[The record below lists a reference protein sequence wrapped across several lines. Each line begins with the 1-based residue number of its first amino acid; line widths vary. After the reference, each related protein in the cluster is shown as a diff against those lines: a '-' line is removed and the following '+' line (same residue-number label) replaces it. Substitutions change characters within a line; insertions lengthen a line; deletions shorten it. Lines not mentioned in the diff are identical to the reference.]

1 MKALKFINKFWIIFL
16 LLIVFGFSAGSKAIG
31 KSDDYSAARKNMVLY
46 QIRHRDIKDPDVLKA
61 MESVFRHE
69 FVEAFYKK
77 KAYEDRPLPIGYGQ
91 TISQPY
97 IVALMTQLLNVD
109 KESRVLEIGT
119 GSGYQAAVLARIV
132 REVYTIEIVKPLHE
146 RSNKVLKNLG
156 YQNIQTLNADGYF
169 GWKAHAPFDA
179 IIVTCASDFIP
190 PPLID
195 QLSPGGVMCIPVGP
209 PFKVQHLILV
219 KKGEK
224 GELSTKVITSVRFVP
239 LTRNQPRNQPKN
251 QSGKEK

>member
-1 MKALKFINKFWIIFL
+1 MRPGVKALKFIHKFPVIL
-16 LLIVFGFSAGSKAIG
+16 LLLMVFGFSAGSESIG
-31 KSDDYSAARKNMVLY
+31 KSDDYAAARKNMVLY
-46 QIRHRDIKDPDVLKA
+46 QIRHRGITDRAVLNA

-69 FVEAFYKK
+69 FIEAVYKK

-97 IVALMTQLLNVD
+97 IVALMTRLLNVD
-109 KESRVLEIGT
+109 KGSRVLEIGT

-132 REVYTIEIVKPLHE
+132 KEVYTIEIVKPLHE
-146 RSNKVLKNLG
+146 RSQKTLNRLG
-156 YQNIQTLNADGYF
+156 YQNIHTLNADGYF
-169 GWKAHAPFDA
+169 GWSAHALFDA

-195 QLSPGGVMCIPVGP
+195 QLKPGGLMCIPVGP
-209 PFKVQHLILV
+209 PFKVQHLVLV

-239 LTRNQPRNQPKN
+239 LTRNQPR
-251 QSGKEK
+251 KEE

>member
-1 MKALKFINKFWIIFL
+1 MKSLKNIHKFPVIFFL
-16 LLIVFGFSAGSKAIG
+16 LTVFSLSVASDSMG
-31 KSDDYSAARKNMVLY
+31 KSDGYAAARRKMVLY
-46 QIRHRDIKDPDVLKA
+46 QIKHRGIKDPAVLTA

-69 FVEAFYKK
+69 FVLSADKK

-97 IVALMTQLLNVD
+97 IVALMTRLLNVD

-119 GSGYQAAVLARIV
+119 GSGYQAAVLARITK
-132 REVYTIEIVKPLHE
+132 EVYTIEIVKPLHE
-146 RSNKVLKNLG
+146 RSNKVLKRLG

-169 GWKAHAPFDA
+169 GWSAHAPFDA

-190 PPLID
+190 PPLIK
-195 QLSPGGVMCIPVGP
+195 QLKPGGVMCIPVGP

-219 KKGEK
+219 RKGK
-224 GELSTKVITSVRFVP
+224 TGDITTRVITSVRFVP
-239 LTRNQPRNQPKN
+239 LTRKP
-251 QSGKEK
+251 GKKEE

>member
-1 MKALKFINKFWIIFL
+1 MKTLKNIHKFPVIVL
-16 LLIVFGFSAGSKAIG
+16 LLMLFGLSAGSEAIG
-31 KSDDYSAARKNMVLY
+31 NPDYYAAARKNMVLY
-46 QIRHRDIKDPDVLKA
+46 QIKHRGITDPDVLNA

-69 FVEAFYKK
+69 FVLPGGKT
-77 KAYEDRPLPIGYGQ
+77 KAYEDKPLPIGYGQ

-109 KESRVLEIGT
+109 KGSRVLEIGT

-132 REVYTIEIVKPLHE
+132 KEVYTVEIVKPLHDS
-146 RSNKVLKNLG
+146 SNKVLKRLG
-156 YQNIQTLNADGYF
+156 YENIQALNADGYF
-169 GWKAHAPFDA
+169 GWKEHAPFDA

-195 QLSPGGVMCIPVGP
+195 QLAKGGLMCIPVGP
-209 PFKVQHLILV
+209 PFKVQHLVLV
-219 KKGEK
+219 KKEEN

-239 LTRNQPRNQPKN
+239 LTRNQSK
-251 QSGKEK
+251 KEE

>member
-1 MKALKFINKFWIIFL
+1 M
-16 LLIVFGFSAGSKAIG
+16 FGFSAGSEAIG
-31 KSDDYSAARKNMVLY
+31 KSDDYAAARKNMVLY
-46 QIRHRDIKDPDVLKA
+46 QIRHRGITNPDVLNA

-69 FVEAFYKK
+69 FVPEAYKK

-97 IVALMTQLLNVD
+97 IVALMTRLLNVD
-109 KESRVLEIGT
+109 KGSRVLEIGT

-132 REVYTIEIVKPLHE
+132 KEVYTIEIVKPLHDC
-146 RSNKVLKNLG
+146 SNKLLKTLG

-169 GWKAHAPFDA
+169 GWSAHAPFDA

-195 QLSPGGVMCIPVGP
+195 QLSPGGLMCIPVGP
-209 PFKVQHLILV
+209 PFKVQHLVLI
-219 KKGEK
+219 KKGKK

-239 LTRNQPRNQPKN
+239 LTRK
-251 QSGKEK
+251 QSRKEE